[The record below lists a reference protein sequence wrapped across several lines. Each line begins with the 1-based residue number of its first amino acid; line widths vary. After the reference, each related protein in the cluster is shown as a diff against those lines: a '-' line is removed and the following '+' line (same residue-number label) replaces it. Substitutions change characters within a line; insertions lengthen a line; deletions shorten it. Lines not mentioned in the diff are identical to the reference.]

1 MHVIIFGGMKRLY
14 ICLYTCIREKML
26 RVVSDS
32 DCVGELGGA
41 LVLVAGAELR
51 VWVEVVNA

>member
-1 MHVIIFGGMKRLY
+1 
-14 ICLYTCIREKML
+14 ML

-51 VWVEVVNA
+51 VRVEVVNA